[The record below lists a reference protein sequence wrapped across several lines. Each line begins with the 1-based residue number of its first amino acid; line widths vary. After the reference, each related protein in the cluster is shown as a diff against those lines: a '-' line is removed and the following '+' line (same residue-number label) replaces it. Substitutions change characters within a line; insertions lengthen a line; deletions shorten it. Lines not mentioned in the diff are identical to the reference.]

1 MPSREIW
8 VADLEKIEGSLI
20 MKISTLVAIVAL
32 VLTSGCTSINSTS
45 FSNMSAAYREVV
57 ESYSNDNILLNIVR
71 SSKNMPL
78 SFLDIPSVIG
88 TGSVLST
95 AGLTSYQAGVPSNA
109 APPTSTT
116 GNVGLTVNNGFTF
129 TQASLDNAQFMQSFL
144 KEIPLSVLGLKG
156 TERLLPRAVS
166 YTLLIESIELRSN
179 NSIVHRYS
187 NDPLDPNYQDFQ
199 NLLYLLIE
207 AGLTVE
213 NKLVKTP
220 LGPPLEEKL
229 LTKSLESWGSTT
241 VDNLA
246 KGTISFEKVNV
257 RNKDAYQLVRNDFR
271 PRVCVN
277 EVRAKELLGNLLSSE
292 AYCTDS
298 PKYPKTDINF
308 PNIIQTFTKFYP
320 KAKNMELVI
329 GIRSP
334 GNVFDYLGAV
344 LNAQLMNDGSKMVMI
359 KPSTSV
365 FDSYN
370 ERYKNAQPLFKIY
383 RNQSVTNSVATV
395 KYKGVTYSI
404 ADDDDSYSKDVMEFM
419 STLVTVAKIPGAIPP
434 SPAVI
439 VR

>member
-1 MPSREIW
+1 
-8 VADLEKIEGSLI
+8 
-20 MKISTLVAIVAL
+20 MKIRTLVTIGIL
-32 VLTSGCTSINSTS
+32 GLNSGCTSINSTS
-45 FSNMSAAYREVV
+45 FSDMSSAYREVV
-57 ESYSNDNILLNIVR
+57 ERYSNDNILLNVVR

-88 TGSVLST
+88 TGSVLSS
-95 AGLTSYQAGVPSNA
+95 AGVTSYQAVVPSSSL
-109 APPTSTT
+109 PPTSTT
-116 GNVGLTVNNGFTF
+116 ANVGLAVNNGFTF

-166 YTLLIESIELRSN
+166 YTLLIESIELRSD
-179 NSIVHRYS
+179 NSLVHRFN
-187 NDPLDPNYQDFQ
+187 NDPLDPNYQEFQ

-207 AGLTVE
+207 VGLTAE
-213 NKLVKTP
+213 NKKIKTP
-220 LGPPLEEKL
+220 LGPPIDKRL
-229 LTKSLESWGSTT
+229 LTKSLDSWGSST

-246 KGTISFEKVNV
+246 KGVISFEKVNAH
-257 RNKDAYQLVRNDFR
+257 NSDAYQLVRKDFR

-277 EVRAKELLGNLLSSE
+277 EALAKELLGNLLSSE

-298 PKYPKTDINF
+298 PKFPKTDFNY
-308 PNIIQTFTKFYP
+308 PNVIKSFREHYP
-320 KAKNMELVI
+320 NAKNMELVI

-334 GNVFDYLGAV
+334 GNVFDFLGAV

-359 KPSTSV
+359 KPSLSV

-383 RNQSVTNSVATV
+383 KDQSVVNPVATV

-404 ADDDDSYSKDVMEFM
+404 ADDDDSYSKDVMVFM
-419 STLVTVAKIPGAIPP
+419 STLVTIAKIPGAIPS

>member
-1 MPSREIW
+1 
-8 VADLEKIEGSLI
+8 
-20 MKISTLVAIVAL
+20 MKIH
-32 VLTSGCTSINSTS
+32 VLATIGIIGLTAGCTSINSTS
-45 FSNMSAAYREVV
+45 FSDMSSAYREVV

-88 TGSVLST
+88 TGNVL
-95 AGLTSYQAGVPSNA
+95 ANAGV
-109 APPTSTT
+109 STT
-116 GNVGLTVNNGFTF
+116 QSVGTLATPPSVTSGNIGLAVNNGFTF

-179 NSIVHRYS
+179 NSIVHRFN
-187 NDPLDPNYQDFQ
+187 NDPLDPNYQEFQ

-220 LGPPLEEKL
+220 LGPPLDKRL
-229 LTKSLESWGSTT
+229 LTKSLDSWGSST

-246 KGTISFEKVNV
+246 KGVISFEKFNAS
-257 RNKDAYQLVRNDFR
+257 NSDAYQLVRNDFR

-292 AYCTDS
+292 AYCADS

-320 KAKNMELVI
+320 NAKNLELVI

-334 GNVFDYLGAV
+334 GNVFDFLGAV

-383 RNQSVTNSVATV
+383 RNQSVTNPVATV
-395 KYKGVTYSI
+395 KYKGVSYSI

>member
-1 MPSREIW
+1 
-8 VADLEKIEGSLI
+8 
-20 MKISTLVAIVAL
+20 MKISTLIAVGIIGL
-32 VLTSGCTSINSTS
+32 ISGCTSINSTS
-45 FSNMSAAYREVV
+45 FSNMSSAYREVV
-57 ESYSNDNILLNIVR
+57 ETYSNENILLNIVR

-88 TGSVLST
+88 TGNILANAGVSTTQSAGTLST
-95 AGLTSYQAGVPSNA
+95 PPSV
-109 APPTSTT
+109 ST
-116 GNVGLTVNNGFTF
+116 GMVGLAVNNGFTF

-144 KEIPLSVLGLKG
+144 KEIPLNVLGFKG

-179 NSIVHRYS
+179 NSIVHRFS
-187 NDPLDPNYQDFQ
+187 NDPLDPNYQEFQ

-220 LGPPLEEKL
+220 LGPPVEEKL
-229 LTKSLESWGSTT
+229 LTTSLESWGSTT

-246 KGTISFEKVNV
+246 KGIISFEKVNV
-257 RNKDAYQLVRNDFR
+257 RNKDAFQLVRNDHR

-277 EVRAKELLGNLLSSE
+277 EARTKELLGNLLSSE
-292 AYCTDS
+292 AYCADS
-298 PKYPKTDINF
+298 PKYPKKDTNY
-308 PNIIQTFTKFYP
+308 PNLVQSFTKFYP

-334 GNVFDYLGAV
+334 GNVFDFLGAV

-370 ERYKNAQPLFKIY
+370 ERYKNYQPLFKVY
-383 RNQSVTNSVATV
+383 KNQTVTNPVATV
-395 KYKGVTYSI
+395 TYKGVSYSI
-404 ADDDDSYSKDVMEFM
+404 ADDDNSYSKDVMEFM
-419 STLVTVAKIPGAIPP
+419 STLVTVAKIPGAIPA

>member
-1 MPSREIW
+1 
-8 VADLEKIEGSLI
+8 
-20 MKISTLVAIVAL
+20 MKIRAL
-32 VLTSGCTSINSTS
+32 VTICTLGLASGCTSINSTS
-45 FSNMSAAYREVV
+45 FSDMSSAYREVV

-95 AGLTSYQAGVPSNA
+95 AGVTSYQAGVPSTA
-109 APPTSTT
+109 LPPTSATA
-116 GNVGLTVNNGFTF
+116 NVGLTVNNGFTF

-144 KEIPLSVLGLKG
+144 KEIPLSVLGFKG

-166 YTLLIESIELRSN
+166 YTLLIESIELRSD
-179 NSIVHRYS
+179 NSIVHRFN
-187 NDPLDPNYQDFQ
+187 NDPLDPNYQEFQ

-213 NKLVKTP
+213 NKQIKTP
-220 LGPPLEEKL
+220 LGPPLDKKL
-229 LTKSLESWGSTT
+229 LTKSLDSWGSST

-246 KGTISFEKVNV
+246 KGIISFEKLNA
-257 RNKDAYQLVRNDFR
+257 RNSEAYQLVRNDFR

-277 EVRAKELLGNLLSSE
+277 KARAKELLGNLLSSD
-292 AYCTDS
+292 AYCVDS
-298 PKYPKTDINF
+298 PKFPKTDFNY
-308 PNIIQTFTKFYP
+308 PNIIQSFTSSYP
-320 KAKNMELVI
+320 NAKNMELVI

-334 GNVFDYLGAV
+334 GNVFDFLGAV
-344 LNAQLMNDGSKMVMI
+344 LNAQFVKDGSKMVMI
-359 KPSTSV
+359 KPALSV

-370 ERYKNAQPLFKIY
+370 ERYKDAQPLFKVY
-383 RNQSVTNSVATV
+383 KNQSVVNAVATV
-395 KYKGVTYSI
+395 KYKGETYSI
-404 ADDDDSYSKDVMEFM
+404 ADDDQSYSKDVMEFM

>member
-1 MPSREIW
+1 
-8 VADLEKIEGSLI
+8 

-32 VLTSGCTSINSTS
+32 VMTSGCTSINSTS
-45 FSNMSAAYREVV
+45 FSNMSSAYREVV

-88 TGSVLST
+88 TGNVLANASV
-95 AGLTSYQAGVPSNA
+95 
-109 APPTSTT
+109 STT
-116 GNVGLTVNNGFTF
+116 QSAGTFSVPPSAVTGLAGLTVNNGFTF

-179 NSIVHRYS
+179 NSIVHRFS

-246 KGTISFEKVNV
+246 KGIISFEKVNV

-298 PKYPKTDINF
+298 PKYPKTDINI
-308 PNIIQTFTKFYP
+308 PNIIQTFIKFYP

-344 LNAQLMNDGSKMVMI
+344 LNAQLMNDGSKIVMI
-359 KPSTSV
+359 KPSISV

-370 ERYKNAQPLFKIY
+370 ERYKNAQPLFKVY
-383 RNQSVTNSVATV
+383 RNQSITNPVATV
-395 KYKGVTYSI
+395 KYKGITYSI

>member
-1 MPSREIW
+1 
-8 VADLEKIEGSLI
+8 
-20 MKISTLVAIVAL
+20 MKISTLIAIVAL

-45 FSNMSAAYREVV
+45 FSNMSSAYREVV

-95 AGLTSYQAGVPSNA
+95 AGLTSYQAGVPSSA
-109 APPTSTT
+109 LPPTSTT

-179 NSIVHRYS
+179 NSIVHRFS

-246 KGTISFEKVNV
+246 KGIISFEKVNV

-370 ERYKNAQPLFKIY
+370 ERYKNAQPLFKVY
-383 RNQSVTNSVATV
+383 RNQSITNPVATV
-395 KYKGVTYSI
+395 NYKGITYSI

>member
-1 MPSREIW
+1 
-8 VADLEKIEGSLI
+8 
-20 MKISTLVAIVAL
+20 MKIRAL
-32 VLTSGCTSINSTS
+32 VTIGILGLNSGCTSINSTS
-45 FSNMSAAYREVV
+45 FSDMSSAYREVV
-57 ESYSNDNILLNIVR
+57 ERYSNDNILLNVVR

-88 TGSVLST
+88 TGSVLYT
-95 AGLTSYQAGVPSNA
+95 AGVTSYQAGVPSSSL
-109 APPTSTT
+109 PPTSTT
-116 GNVGLTVNNGFTF
+116 ANVGLAVNNGFTF

-166 YTLLIESIELRSN
+166 YTLLIESIELRSD
-179 NSIVHRYS
+179 NSLVHRFN
-187 NDPLDPNYQDFQ
+187 NDPLDPNYQEFQ

-207 AGLTVE
+207 VGLTAE
-213 NKLVKTP
+213 NKKIKTP
-220 LGPPLEEKL
+220 LGPPIDKRL
-229 LTKSLESWGSTT
+229 LTKSLDSWGSST

-246 KGTISFEKVNV
+246 KGVISFEKVNAH
-257 RNKDAYQLVRNDFR
+257 NSDAYQLVRKDFR

-277 EVRAKELLGNLLSSE
+277 EALAKELLGNLLSSE

-298 PKYPKTDINF
+298 PKFPKTDFNY
-308 PNIIQTFTKFYP
+308 PNVIKSFREHYP
-320 KAKNMELVI
+320 NAKNMELVI

-334 GNVFDYLGAV
+334 GNVFDFLGAV

-359 KPSTSV
+359 KPSLSV

-383 RNQSVTNSVATV
+383 KDQSVVNPVATV

-404 ADDDDSYSKDVMEFM
+404 ADDDDSYSKDVMVFM
-419 STLVTVAKIPGAIPP
+419 STLVTIAKIPGAIPS

>member
-1 MPSREIW
+1 MK
-8 VADLEKIEGSLI
+8 VSLI
-20 MKISTLVAIVAL
+20 MKIRTLATIGIL
-32 VLTSGCTSINSTS
+32 GLTSACTSINSTS
-45 FSNMSAAYREVV
+45 FSDMSSAYREVV

-88 TGSVLST
+88 TGNVLAN
-95 AGLTSYQAGVPSNA
+95 AGVTSYQAGVPSTA

-116 GNVGLTVNNGFTF
+116 GSIGLAVNNGFTF

-179 NSIVHRYS
+179 NSIVQRFN
-187 NDPLDPNYQDFQ
+187 NDPLDPNYQEFQ

-213 NKLVKTP
+213 NKQVKTP
-220 LGPPLEEKL
+220 LGPPLDKSL
-229 LTKSLESWGSTT
+229 LTKSLDSWGSTT

-246 KGTISFEKVNV
+246 KGIISLEKVN
-257 RNKDAYQLVRNDFR
+257 ALSGHSYQLVRNNFL

-277 EVRAKELLGNLLSSE
+277 QARAKELLGNLLSSD

-320 KAKNMELVI
+320 NAKNLELVI

-334 GNVFDYLGAV
+334 GNVFDFLGAV

-359 KPSTSV
+359 KPASSV

-383 RNQSVTNSVATV
+383 RNQSVTNPVATV
-395 KYKGVTYSI
+395 KYKGVSYSI

>member
-1 MPSREIW
+1 
-8 VADLEKIEGSLI
+8 
-20 MKISTLVAIVAL
+20 MKIRAL
-32 VLTSGCTSINSTS
+32 VTIGILGLNSGCTSINSTS
-45 FSNMSAAYREVV
+45 FSDMSSAYREVV
-57 ESYSNDNILLNIVR
+57 ERYSNDNILLNVVR

-95 AGLTSYQAGVPSNA
+95 AGVTSYQAGVPSSSL
-109 APPTSTT
+109 PPTSTT
-116 GNVGLTVNNGFTF
+116 ANVGLAVNNGFTF

-166 YTLLIESIELRSN
+166 YTLLIESIELRSD
-179 NSIVHRYS
+179 NSLVHRFN
-187 NDPLDPNYQDFQ
+187 NDPLDPNYQEFQ

-207 AGLTVE
+207 VGLTAE
-213 NKLVKTP
+213 NKKIKTP
-220 LGPPLEEKL
+220 LGPPIDKRL
-229 LTKSLESWGSTT
+229 LTKSLDSWGSST

-246 KGTISFEKVNV
+246 KGVISFEKVNAH
-257 RNKDAYQLVRNDFR
+257 NSDAYQLVRKDFR

-277 EVRAKELLGNLLSSE
+277 EALAKELLGNLLSSE

-298 PKYPKTDINF
+298 PKFPKTDFNY
-308 PNIIQTFTKFYP
+308 PNVIKSFREHYP
-320 KAKNMELVI
+320 NAKNMELVI

-334 GNVFDYLGAV
+334 GNVFDFLGAV

-359 KPSTSV
+359 KPSLSV

-383 RNQSVTNSVATV
+383 KDQSVINPVATV

-404 ADDDDSYSKDVMEFM
+404 ADDDDSYSKDVMVFM
-419 STLVTVAKIPGAIPP
+419 STLVTIAKIPGAIPS

>member
-1 MPSREIW
+1 M
-8 VADLEKIEGSLI
+8 
-20 MKISTLVAIVAL
+20 
-32 VLTSGCTSINSTS
+32 
-45 FSNMSAAYREVV
+45 
-57 ESYSNDNILLNIVR
+57 
-71 SSKNMPL
+71 
-78 SFLDIPSVIG
+78 
-88 TGSVLST
+88 
-95 AGLTSYQAGVPSNA
+95 
-109 APPTSTT
+109 
-116 GNVGLTVNNGFTF
+116 
-129 TQASLDNAQFMQSFL
+129 
-144 KEIPLSVLGLKG
+144 
-156 TERLLPRAVS
+156 
-166 YTLLIESIELRSN
+166 
-179 NSIVHRYS
+179 
-187 NDPLDPNYQDFQ
+187 DPNYQDFQ

-246 KGTISFEKVNV
+246 KGIISFEKVNV

-370 ERYKNAQPLFKIY
+370 ERYKNAQPLFKVY
-383 RNQSVTNSVATV
+383 RNQSITNPVATV
-395 KYKGVTYSI
+395 NYKGITYSI

>member
-1 MPSREIW
+1 
-8 VADLEKIEGSLI
+8 

-32 VLTSGCTSINSTS
+32 VMTSGCTSINSTS
-45 FSNMSAAYREVV
+45 FSNMSSAYREVV

-88 TGSVLST
+88 TGNVLANASV
-95 AGLTSYQAGVPSNA
+95 
-109 APPTSTT
+109 STT
-116 GNVGLTVNNGFTF
+116 QSAGTFSVPPSAVTGLAGLTVNNGFTF

-179 NSIVHRYS
+179 NSIVHRFS

-246 KGTISFEKVNV
+246 KGIISFEKVNV

-298 PKYPKTDINF
+298 PKYPKTDINI
-308 PNIIQTFTKFYP
+308 PNIIQTFIKFYP

-344 LNAQLMNDGSKMVMI
+344 LNAQLMNDGSKIVMI
-359 KPSTSV
+359 KPSISV

-370 ERYKNAQPLFKIY
+370 ERYKNAQPLFKVY
-383 RNQSVTNSVATV
+383 RNQSITNPVATV
-395 KYKGVTYSI
+395 NYKGITYSI